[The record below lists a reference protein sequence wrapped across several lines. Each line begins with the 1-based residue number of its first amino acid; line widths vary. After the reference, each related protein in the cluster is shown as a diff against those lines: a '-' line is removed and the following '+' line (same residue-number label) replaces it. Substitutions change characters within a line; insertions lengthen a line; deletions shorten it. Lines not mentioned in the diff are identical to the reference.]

1 MSDKKSVE
9 SILAELGKKI
19 DHLIEET
26 KKAGTKVSSETEK
39 KIEDLK
45 KQKEK
50 LEEEIKKRSGNSGE
64 KWAQARD
71 HLNDAADAMRKALES
86 LFRKS

>member
-26 KKAGTKVSSETEK
+26 KKAGTKVSGETEK
-39 KIEDLK
+39 KIEELRQ
-45 KQKEK
+45 QKDR
-50 LEEEIKKRSGNSGE
+50 LEEEIKNRSGNTGE
-64 KWAQARD
+64 KWSHARD
-71 HLNDAADAMRKALES
+71 HLNDAADAMRKAMET
-86 LFRKS
+86 LFKKS

>member
-9 SILAELGKKI
+9 AILAELGKKI

-26 KKAGTKVSSETEK
+26 KKAGTKVSAETEK
-39 KIEDLK
+39 KIEELR
-45 KQKEK
+45 KQKDK
-50 LEEEIKKRSGNSGE
+50 LEEEIKNRSGNSGE

-71 HLNDAADAMRKALES
+71 HLNDAADAMRKAFES
-86 LFRKS
+86 IFKG